1 MQDHYL
7 QSLLGNNEKVLM
19 VTRQHWF
26 VLVQSILL
34 ELFLMIVIIVAVTG
48 ILVLWLPG
56 SLIVF
61 GYLLLIIPLFSLFID
76 FLVWSNRKYVITN
89 RRVMQLSGVFNKN
102 ITDSSLEKVNDVKM
116 EQSFWGRLFNFG
128 DMEILTGSEQ
138 GVNLFRKIENPV
150 HFKTTMLDVK
160 EKIENHDQMDENRI
174 DDVPGLITQLDKLR
188 QQGILSDEEFQQK
201 KTKLLGKI

>member
-26 VLVQSILL
+26 VLLQSILL
-34 ELFLMIVIIVAVTG
+34 ELFLMLVIIAAVTG
-48 ILVLWLPG
+48 ILVIWLPG
-56 SLIVF
+56 TLIVL

-76 FLVWSNRKYVITN
+76 FLVWSNRKYVVTN
-89 RRVMQLSGVFNKN
+89 RRVMQLAGVFNKN

-128 DMEILTGSEQ
+128 DMEILTGSEL
-138 GVNLFRKIENPV
+138 GANLFRKIENPV
-150 HFKTTMLDVK
+150 HFKTTMLDAKVK
-160 EKIENHDQMDENRI
+160 LENHTELDENRLEDI
-174 DDVPGLITQLDKLR
+174 PGLLTQLDNLR
-188 QQGILSDEEFQQK
+188 QQGVLSNEEFQQK
-201 KTKLLGKI
+201 KTKLLDKI

>member
-1 MQDHYL
+1 
-7 QSLLGNNEKVLM
+7 
-19 VTRQHWF
+19 
-26 VLVQSILL
+26 
-34 ELFLMIVIIVAVTG
+34 MIVIFVAVTG

>member
-34 ELFLMIVIIVAVTG
+34 ELFLMIVIFVAVTG